1 MNMLHLKIRSPD
13 SGFGLQ
19 SKRRPRRGGNSLGD
33 QRSQNLFNIKKCKPA
48 QKKKG
53 MELMDLHMFNYYG
66 LYFTQFALMQ
76 IYKLWIKVD
85 KFASVDLDDRFQ
97 VIAQELD
104 PAWGWESMD
113 EDLLEVA
120 KYLRCGSRQNSL

>member
-1 MNMLHLKIRSPD
+1 
-13 SGFGLQ
+13 
-19 SKRRPRRGGNSLGD
+19 
-33 QRSQNLFNIKKCKPA
+33 
-48 QKKKG
+48 
-53 MELMDLHMFNYYG
+53 MDLHMFNYYG